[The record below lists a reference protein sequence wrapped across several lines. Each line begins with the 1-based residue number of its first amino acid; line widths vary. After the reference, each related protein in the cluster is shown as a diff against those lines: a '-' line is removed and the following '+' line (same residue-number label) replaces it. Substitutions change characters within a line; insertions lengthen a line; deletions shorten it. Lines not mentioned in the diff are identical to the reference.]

1 MLFLI
6 YGPRLFG
13 SLFLDFT
20 VLPVIWLAIPYIRDN
35 LNLVIPYQFINIFLF
50 FGLIICS
57 AIIISIVNMTYDFI
71 HIFKLLRAIISGI
84 VLIIFCYLLIKRGV
98 SRDELIE
105 IYIWAVILH
114 SAIVIAQNINPQIDE
129 IFTMISGYTGYA
141 SRPTGLTWS
150 LNASA
155 IPSAFAIFILSG
167 QKKLKYLKIFF
178 IALPMFMMGKTT
190 FLLTILILIISL
202 LRYINFKQF
211 IFLLVFCVAI
221 SFFIDP
227 IINYLLTRD
236 DLPSSVYAY
245 LQIAQLLLGQISF
258 EEASR
263 LSELYKTLLTFI
275 FFPSDTTDLL
285 LGAGLS
291 GRESIILTSDMGWIL
306 NIWSFGIIGVS
317 ILVCMHLYLISLS
330 RNTKIFEAVLL
341 VTVLIF
347 LVNFKENLLFARHVT
362 SVFYISLIYI
372 LYPSFQSKIK

>member
-20 VLPVIWLAIPYIRDN
+20 VLPIIWLAIPYIRDN

-50 FGLIICS
+50 LGLMICS
-57 AIIISIVNMTYDFI
+57 AIIISIVNMTYDFV
-71 HIFKLLRAIISGI
+71 HIFKLLRSILAGI
-84 VLIIFCYLLIKRGV
+84 VLIVFCYLLIKRGV

-105 IYIWAVILH
+105 IYIWAVIFH

-129 IFTMISGYTGYA
+129 VFTMISGYTGYA

-155 IPSAFAIFILSG
+155 IPSAFAIFILSS

-190 FLLTILILIISL
+190 FLLTVLILIISF
-202 LRYINFKQF
+202 LRHINFKQF
-211 IFLLVFCVAI
+211 IFLTVFCVGI
-221 SFFIDP
+221 SFFVDP

-263 LSELYKTLLTFI
+263 LSGLYKTLLTFI

-291 GRESIILTSDMGWIL
+291 GRESIILKSDMGWIL

-341 VTVLIF
+341 VTILIF